1 MRCRPAALP
10 SKLMTDDSPFAR
22 PTVMV
27 GYPLDPAEKAAVEN
41 ALSEVKH
48 ARSNGSTPRT
58 PQPSGPM
65 NHPQQDD
72 PTIAKP

>member
-1 MRCRPAALP
+1 
-10 SKLMTDDSPFAR
+10 
-22 PTVMV
+22 MV
-27 GYPLDPAEKAAVEN
+27 GYPLDPAEKAAVEH

-65 NHPQQDD
+65 NHDQQDD